1 LEGELSYEY
10 TTLAVNLLKWIKTKL
25 DFLHREVQ
33 FQTMEEIQTFE
44 NILHIIKNDELGKY
58 NQLLQRLRSIDAKF
72 EVKKIFS
79 LPRFLFF
86 LIFRL

>member
-1 LEGELSYEY
+1 MD
-10 TTLAVNLLKWIKTKL
+10 LLKWIKTKL

-72 EVKKIFS
+72 EVKKSSIFPDFS
-79 LPRFLFF
+79 FF
-86 LIFRL
+86 

>member
-1 LEGELSYEY
+1 M
-10 TTLAVNLLKWIKTKL
+10 NLLKWIKTKL

-72 EVKKIFS
+72 EVKKIFN
-79 LPRFLFF
+79 LPRFLVF
-86 LIFRL
+86 